1 MNRAWWWGLAG
12 TVGFSLTLPATQIG
26 DPFLGP
32 DVMGMGRAAVAAIG
46 AAAWLWLGRRPF
58 PRRHALALM
67 VVGLGVVIG
76 FPWLSAAALTRLPAA
91 NGAVVVAILPLATA
105 WVGARRARE
114 VMPARFWAAA
124 AAASAV
130 VLGYALATG
139 GRAAWPDLALVGAVM
154 AAAVGYAEGGR
165 LARQMPAADVICW
178 ALVLVS
184 PATVWVA
191 ATHLPHPWSLVP
203 ARAWVALTYVAL
215 VSQLLAF
222 FAWYR
227 GLALG
232 GVARI
237 SQVQYLQLFC
247 TLGWA
252 SWLLGEP
259 LTWQDA
265 VAAVLVVGSVAI
277 GQRTNLSGRIGG
289 TGAGAIRER
298 PPEI

>member
-12 TVGFSLTLPATQIG
+12 TVGFSLTLPATQVG

-32 DVMGMGRAAVAAIG
+32 DVMGMGRAAVAALV

-58 PRRHALALM
+58 PRRHAMALM
-67 VVGLGVVIG
+67 VVGLGVVVG
-76 FPWLSAAALTRLPAA
+76 FPWLSAAALTELPAA

-114 VMPARFWAAA
+114 VMPVGFWAAA
-124 AAASAV
+124 SAASAV
-130 VLGYALATG
+130 VLAYALLTG
-139 GRAAWPDLALVGAVM
+139 GRAAWPDLALVGAVV

-165 LARQMPAADVICW
+165 LARQIPAADVICW

-191 ATHLPHPWSLVP
+191 ATHLPHSWSLVP
-203 ARAWVALTYVAL
+203 VRAWAALAYVAL
-215 VSQLLAF
+215 VSQLVGF

-237 SQVQYLQLFC
+237 SQVQYVQLFC
-247 TLGWA
+247 TLGWS

-265 VAAVLVVGSVAI
+265 LAAVLVVGSVAL
-277 GQRTNLSGRIGG
+277 GQRARLSTGLNGIGV
-289 TGAGAIRER
+289 GANR
-298 PPEI
+298 